1 MSTPPTNTCLRL
13 VTFRRVS
20 DPTPPRVDGR
30 SSRWEAP
37 RKARRAELI
46 EMAIEAIRRHGTD
59 LGMDAF
65 AAEAGTSKTVLYRY
79 FGDRAGLHEAI
90 VDRIEELLIGEVG
103 QTLATVGGDPHPRE
117 VIRAAVAAFVSFVE
131 RDANLYHFLTRA
143 PSMPRAVLGPGR
155 VSKSVAAQT
164 RFLLERAKAVADMP
178 AGTLDLWAAATVGLV
193 RTGVLAWLHSEP
205 KLPAEDVVDA
215 LTELAWHGTSTAFR
229 RGRAQG

>member
-1 MSTPPTNTCLRL
+1 M
-13 VTFRRVS
+13 
-20 DPTPPRVDGR
+20 
-30 SSRWEAP
+30 
-37 RKARRAELI
+37 
-46 EMAIEAIRRHGTD
+46 
-59 LGMDAF
+59 
-65 AAEAGTSKTVLYRY
+65 LYRY

-143 PSMPRAVLGPGR
+143 PSMPGAVLGPRTCVEICCRTGL
-155 VSKSVAAQT
+155 V
-164 RFLLERAKAVADMP
+164 LLERAKAVADMP

-193 RTGVLAWLHSEP
+193 RTGCWPGCTASR

-229 RGRAQG
+229 RGRAQAG